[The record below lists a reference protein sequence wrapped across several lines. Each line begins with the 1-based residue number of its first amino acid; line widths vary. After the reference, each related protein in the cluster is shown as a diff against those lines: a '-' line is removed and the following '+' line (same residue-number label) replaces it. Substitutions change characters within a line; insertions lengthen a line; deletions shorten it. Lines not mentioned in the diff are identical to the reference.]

1 MEIWCTGAD
10 ERQDASVIRVGNDM
24 PSAKITNISGTSG
37 MTRSGRIFSLPELSA
52 RSKDKGKVNAD
63 IGEREKIGS
72 TVNDEAPIGKIA
84 EEGDDFSKREVS
96 AEEATE
102 FL

>member
-37 MTRSGRIFSLPELSA
+37 MTRSGCIFAARGQKTRGRRRRI
-52 RSKDKGKVNAD
+52 
-63 IGEREKIGS
+63 
-72 TVNDEAPIGKIA
+72 
-84 EEGDDFSKREVS
+84 
-96 AEEATE
+96 
-102 FL
+102 